1 MERSA
6 HPDSL
11 VQVIRAL
18 GYQTYDESTIQ
29 PRFEKG
35 AIYDQNGVDPLPL
48 QTPQNSNAHPT
59 KTP

>member
-18 GYQTYDESTIQ
+18 NYQTYEEITIQ
-29 PRFEKG
+29 PRFEKV
-35 AIYDQNGVDPLPL
+35 AIYAQDSMDPLPL
-48 QTPQNSNAHPT
+48 QTPQNSDVHPT

>member
-11 VQVIRAL
+11 DQIFRAL
-18 GYQTYDESTIQ
+18 DYQTYDESTIQ
-29 PRFEKG
+29 PQFEKV
-35 AIYDQNGVDPLPL
+35 AIYAQDSMDPLPL
-48 QTPQNSNAHPT
+48 QTPQNSDAHPT